1 MKIKNFVTQLYPNIY
16 ALHDKSFRTIKL
28 RLSIIST
35 VLLNNMNKTIKIIN
49 IMFNILCIIYMYNI
63 LKLCLIT
70 YRKKLRTMNSILEIL
85 LNDSAGWS

>member
-1 MKIKNFVTQLYPNIY
+1 MKIQNFVTQLYPNIY
-16 ALHDKSFRTIKL
+16 ALHDKPFRTIKL
-28 RLSIIST
+28 RLIST

-70 YRKKLRTMNSILEIL
+70 DRKKLRTMNSILEIL
-85 LNDSAGWS
+85 LNDSAG